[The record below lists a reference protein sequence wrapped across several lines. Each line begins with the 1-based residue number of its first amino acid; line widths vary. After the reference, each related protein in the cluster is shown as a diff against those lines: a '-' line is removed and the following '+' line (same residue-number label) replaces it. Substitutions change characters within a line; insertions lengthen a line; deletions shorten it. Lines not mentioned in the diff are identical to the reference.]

1 MKGAYMTESS
11 KQFREDM
18 AMLCNKII
26 ESKEKLEPHQWI
38 AIRGILADFEE
49 ILTEYIKA
57 E

>member
-1 MKGAYMTESS
+1 MTESS